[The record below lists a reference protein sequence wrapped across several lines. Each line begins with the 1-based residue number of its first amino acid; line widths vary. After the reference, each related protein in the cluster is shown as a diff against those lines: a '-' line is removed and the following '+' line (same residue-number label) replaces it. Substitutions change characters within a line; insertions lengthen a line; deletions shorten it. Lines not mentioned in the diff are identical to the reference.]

1 MPPDEYHHQVNNSV
15 YTNLV
20 AKLSLE
26 LPGFVDELLGQPS
39 KQLYKDVANSMNI
52 PFDKG
57 QRYHPEYEGYV
68 QGQAYGIL
76 KQTHK
81 RPLKP
86 FAAEH
91 TCILLIIF
99 YLQVK
104 R

>member
-26 LPGFVDELLGQPS
+26 LPGFVDEFLGQPS

-57 QRYHPEYEGYV
+57 QRYYPEYEGYV
-68 QGQAYGIL
+68 QGQAYRIL
-76 KQTHK
+76 KLTHK
-81 RPLKP
+81 RSLKP

-91 TCILLIIF
+91 TCILLFIF
-99 YLQVK
+99 LFQVK

>member
-39 KQLYKDVANSMNI
+39 KQLYTDVANSMNI

-68 QGQAYGIL
+68 QGQACKIL

-86 FAAEH
+86 FATEH
-91 TCILLIIF
+91 TCILLIFF